1 MSVIA
6 GNGLNKYVDTN
17 LAFEFHLLFIL
28 PSRKTPISSMLSF
41 RHAQYLTDY
50 SHCRANTTSPGVSC
64 LLYHSIPLAI
74 KISKSI
80 NRGNP
85 STHCRFCTR
94 MKERTIPPQLYAPR

>member
-6 GNGLNKYVDTN
+6 SNGLNKYVDTN

-41 RHAQYLTDY
+41 RHAQYLADY
-50 SHCRANTTSPGVSC
+50 SHCRANTTSPGASC

-85 STHCRFCTR
+85 STHCRF
-94 MKERTIPPQLYAPR
+94 